1 MFALGR
7 DPTKFASLAEARTRK
22 FRIVYAD
29 LKEVDNNE
37 DCRYTLIPCGDGD
50 SLSSAEG
57 EGAATLEPPSPVF
70 MHLETGPSRAA

>member
-1 MFALGR
+1 MFALGH
-7 DPTKFASLAEARTRK
+7 DPTKFAGLAEARTRK

-29 LKEVDNNE
+29 LEKVDNNE
-37 DCRYTLIPCGDGD
+37 VCHYTLVPCGDGD

-70 MHLETGPSRAA
+70 MHLGTGPLRAA